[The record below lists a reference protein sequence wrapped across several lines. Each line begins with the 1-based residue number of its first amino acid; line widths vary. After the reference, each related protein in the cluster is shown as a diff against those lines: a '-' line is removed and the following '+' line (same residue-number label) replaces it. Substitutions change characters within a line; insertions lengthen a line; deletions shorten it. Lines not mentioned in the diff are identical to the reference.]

1 MEIEGITH
9 HTSGSNRQG
18 IAAYSQETV
27 SASNV
32 ASVKE
37 QGTSL
42 YGLTPGKVFSGE
54 IVALQKDKVMLKLDS
69 GEIIQ
74 ASTNSQIE
82 LKEGQLL
89 AFLVKSNNKKQLA
102 IKPLFDVI
110 INNSSVLKALEN
122 AGVPVTAKNAQLIN
136 QLMMEQ
142 MPIDKDTVNAFL
154 RKMTL
159 YPDTKIDTLVD
170 LKKMGLFLNK
180 ENIERFQDF
189 QNHGYRLTED
199 VSLVSEEITEY
210 LADAAKEEGN
220 RLLGDFRTISD
231 LFLSLKQQDN
241 KFVDNGGKTIGE
253 GLTNPWDSGKAQVL
267 TSSPAGLA
275 PEMLTNVQQEQMEQI
290 EATWS
295 RYEGQGVQMEQLV
308 EGLKILNDQA
318 QILLNELQEHLNQS
332 KENDGMIT
340 DRGGDG
346 WTGNSLTAEPSASP
360 TASAEL
366 LAKIYSAFERYEAG
380 EMREARQQQKNSLQP
395 KLIVENS
402 KLNVLEKTIFS
413 QDAIGGV
420 LDERERGSLAQK
432 VYRLTSDVSQYFAIR
447 SGNMKSEQLVS
458 LLRDMIPE
466 ELSQANTPDSM
477 EKEQT
482 MHKSGILEDASMEQ
496 TVTKSFLGAKELMNQ
511 VAIESRME
519 NRKEG
524 NLPPLKPDVSG
535 EDNNHDIK
543 NMAREGRSAYE
554 STSSQVPDNKY
565 AYDKIM
571 EKLSEFKEVI
581 QGKEF
586 QKVFSKV
593 LEDKMSIAPEE
604 LSKEKVKNFFDD
616 LTQRLDKYTRLAEG
630 NINASDNVI
639 KNAQS
644 LKQNVEYINQINQ
657 LYSYVQIP
665 LKLSGQKAN
674 SELYVMTNK
683 KRRREANEAF
693 TALLHLDMQYLGPM
707 DIFITMEGKRVASR
721 FYLEDEETARFMSGK
736 SKVFMDRLQK
746 AGFHINIEFE
756 KKPENTKVVEEFIH
770 QGKEANMEGEYSF
783 DIRM

>member
-18 IAAYSQETV
+18 IVAYSQETV

-180 ENIERFQDF
+180 ENIEKFQDF

-318 QILLNELQEHLNQS
+318 QILLNELQEHLNQP

-477 EKEQT
+477 E
-482 MHKSGILEDASMEQ
+482 
-496 TVTKSFLGAKELMNQ
+496 
-511 VAIESRME
+511 
-519 NRKEG
+519 
-524 NLPPLKPDVSG
+524 
-535 EDNNHDIK
+535 
-543 NMAREGRSAYE
+543 
-554 STSSQVPDNKY
+554 
-565 AYDKIM
+565 
-571 EKLSEFKEVI
+571 
-581 QGKEF
+581 
-586 QKVFSKV
+586 
-593 LEDKMSIAPEE
+593 
-604 LSKEKVKNFFDD
+604 
-616 LTQRLDKYTRLAEG
+616 
-630 NINASDNVI
+630 
-639 KNAQS
+639 
-644 LKQNVEYINQINQ
+644 
-657 LYSYVQIP
+657 
-665 LKLSGQKAN
+665 
-674 SELYVMTNK
+674 
-683 KRRREANEAF
+683 
-693 TALLHLDMQYLGPM
+693 
-707 DIFITMEGKRVASR
+707 
-721 FYLEDEETARFMSGK
+721 
-736 SKVFMDRLQK
+736 
-746 AGFHINIEFE
+746 
-756 KKPENTKVVEEFIH
+756 
-770 QGKEANMEGEYSF
+770 
-783 DIRM
+783 